1 MARRGH
7 FDETGDQ
14 KNAHP
19 ECDELMTTGLG
30 QRGDAKRFPE
40 RYDNR
45 GLSQGPPLAMVR
57 MT

>member
-19 ECDELMTTGLG
+19 ECDELMTTGWASVVT
-30 QRGDAKRFPE
+30 QNVFQSAMTIEDCRKVR
-40 RYDNR
+40 
-45 GLSQGPPLAMVR
+45 PLR
-57 MT
+57 WSE